1 MIGNAHAY
9 TLLDTY
15 LQTYCTESLI
25 ADEAAASSDANQA
38 GAGAYAQNSNI
49 WTEKD
54 VLNVHFL
61 NPEILDQENWKCE
74 YGVLNTTNILSWAAA
89 WNTKKCPNIPIF
101 KKTGRP
107 ESADIRVK
115 FEEGTNYFKILNPSS
130 VWPHR

>member
-38 GAGAYAQNSNI
+38 GAGAYALNSNI
-49 WTEKD
+49 WTRKD

-61 NPEILDQENWKCE
+61 NPDFPKQEKWKYEDGEFNISNILD
-74 YGVLNTTNILSWAAA
+74 WAAA
-89 WNTKKCPNIPIF
+89 WNTNMCPNIPIF
-101 KKTGRP
+101 KKTGSP
-107 ESADIRVK
+107 ESADIRVNFAK
-115 FEEGTNYFKILNPSS
+115 GILTIL
-130 VWPHR
+130 RF